1 MKYMYDFTNRNLI
14 KNYTVEGDKIIV
26 SFLAYD
32 KKIEIPFNEENEEKL
47 LELMTYQAIERNNSD
62 ALLNVKNNRMFDMI
76 ESMAMDFLVSLGV
89 VNFVDA
95 NLFWKI
101 VIIMCEILNVS
112 VIWFRGID
120 FKSYNDDIEE
130 LKKYDIYLS
139 IENYLKSLNS
149 SKIFKGIKNKEDVL
163 NINTLDNYSLKDI
176 KKIRRNLMK
185 IFSHEL
191 KKELKEEE
199 KLNKVKE
206 KKLI

>member
-32 KKIEIPFNEENEEKL
+32 KKIEIPFNEENEENL
-47 LELMTYQAIERNNSD
+47 LKLMTHQAIERNNSD
-62 ALLNVKNNRMFDMI
+62 ALFNVENDRIYNMV
-76 ESMAMDFLVSLGV
+76 ESIAMDFLVSLGV
-89 VNFVDA
+89 VNFVDS
-95 NLFWKI
+95 NLFWKV
-101 VIIMCEILNVS
+101 VIIMYEIAAAS

-120 FKSYNDDIEE
+120 FKKYNEDIEE

-139 IENYLKSLNS
+139 IENYLKALNS
-149 SKIFKGIKNKEDVL
+149 PKIFKGIKNKEDVL

-176 KKIRRNLMK
+176 KKIRSNLIK
-185 IFSHEL
+185 VISQEL